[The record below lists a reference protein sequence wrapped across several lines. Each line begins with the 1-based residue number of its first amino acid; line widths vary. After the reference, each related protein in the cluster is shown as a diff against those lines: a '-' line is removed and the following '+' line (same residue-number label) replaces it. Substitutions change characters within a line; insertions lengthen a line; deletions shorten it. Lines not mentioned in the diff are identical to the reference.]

1 MTGQKVKCK
10 KATVVTK
17 ETKEQQQTGQVSM
30 DNWTYRKKYQNID

>member
-30 DNWTYRKKYQNID
+30 DIGHTGKNTKT